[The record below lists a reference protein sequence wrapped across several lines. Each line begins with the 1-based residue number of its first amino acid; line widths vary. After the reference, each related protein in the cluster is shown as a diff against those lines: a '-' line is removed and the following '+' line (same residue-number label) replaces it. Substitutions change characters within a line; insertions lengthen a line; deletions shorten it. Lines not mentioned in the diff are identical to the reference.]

1 MEVDGLM
8 EVDEL
13 LCSSPL
19 DPSPSSFPSLNSSSE
34 FIAGEVLG
42 CGLLGRGET
51 EPKSDIEGAVE
62 VVGRRIRGDTG
73 EEVMVETGEK
83 DEESWIVFKGSIG
96 PSLLCNDPRL
106 LVALL
111 TLKRTQCR
119 YNFVFSVVIWQFQ

>member
-51 EPKSDIEGAVE
+51 EPRSDIEGAVE
-62 VVGRRIRGDTG
+62 VVGRRIRGETG
-73 EEVMVETGEK
+73 EEVILVETGEK

-96 PSLLCNDPRL
+96 PSLLCNEPRPL
-106 LVALL
+106 LALL
-111 TLKRTQCR
+111 TLKRT
-119 YNFVFSVVIWQFQ
+119 